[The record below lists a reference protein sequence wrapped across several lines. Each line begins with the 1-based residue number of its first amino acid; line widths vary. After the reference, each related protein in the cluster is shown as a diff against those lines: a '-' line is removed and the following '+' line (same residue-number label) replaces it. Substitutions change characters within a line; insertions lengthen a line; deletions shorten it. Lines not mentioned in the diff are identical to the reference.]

1 MNEARYREAEQRLWQ
16 SLGVTPTER
25 RLHLDRTGG
34 TVRVQEVGEGPAVV
48 FVHGG
53 SISGASWAPLVAKLD
68 GFRCVLLDRPGCGLS
83 APVVTGFDDVQKF
96 EAFANALIIDVLDA
110 LELASAH
117 IVSTS
122 FGGYIALRS
131 AAAHPERIGRMV
143 QFGWTIG
150 APVGRWPLV
159 MRLANVPTLGRILAT
174 VPPNRRA
181 ARAILRGIGLRQAL
195 EAGRITE
202 EMLDWFVALLRD
214 TPTMRNELKA
224 GPRIIYARGG
234 MNEDILFPA
243 NLLASMQT
251 PIYFLWGAEDPLG
264 GADIARRF
272 VEQIP
277 NAELEL
283 MPGAGHA
290 VWMDDAG
297 HAASATRAFLHR

>member
-1 MNEARYREAEQRLWQ
+1 
-16 SLGVTPTER
+16 
-25 RLHLDRTGG
+25 
-34 TVRVQEVGEGPAVV
+34 
-48 FVHGG
+48 
-53 SISGASWAPLVAKLD
+53 
-68 GFRCVLLDRPGCGLS
+68 
-83 APVVTGFDDVQKF
+83 
-96 EAFANALIIDVLDA
+96 
-110 LELASAH
+110 
-117 IVSTS
+117 
-122 FGGYIALRS
+122 
-131 AAAHPERIGRMV
+131 
-143 QFGWTIG
+143 
-150 APVGRWPLV
+150 
-159 MRLANVPTLGRILAT
+159 
-174 VPPNRRA
+174 
-181 ARAILRGIGLRQAL
+181 
-195 EAGRITE
+195 
-202 EMLDWFVALLRD
+202 MLDWFVALLRD